1 MSFCGLDFGTSNSTI
16 GISKQQNIE
25 MVALDGDNSILRSA
39 IFLDEEELQMHFG
52 ESAIE
57 HYIEGSE
64 GRLMT
69 SIKSVLGSSLMD
81 QKTRVFNEMKSYSDV
96 LGYFIKHMKNTAET
110 SSGDTI
116 DSVVLGRPVR
126 FNDRDDEADQL
137 AEDTLRE
144 IAQQQGFKH
153 IEFQFEPIAAA
164 MAYEQTV
171 EKEELALIVD
181 IGGGTS
187 DFTLIKIT
195 PKDAKTPSEILAT
208 AGVHIGGTNLDK
220 QLSYNAVMPHL
231 GLHTSMR
238 TISGTDIEIPR
249 SYYSDLC
256 TWHKINL
263 LYARESLIQIKAALN
278 AANDKQ
284 RTNRL
289 ISVLENRDGHRL
301 LEKVENAK
309 KQLTNQNSSFIPLDF
324 IESQLQVELTKDN
337 FETIIDNDLQNIYQ
351 GIEGLVKDAG
361 INNSDVNAV
370 FFTGGTSQIGKI
382 QNDIM
387 STFKNA
393 KKVTGNTFGSVGHG
407 LVLDAVKRF
416 S

>member
-16 GISKQQNIE
+16 GINQQQSIH
-25 MVALDGDNSILRSA
+25 MVPLDGDDIILRSA
-39 IFLDEEELQMHFG
+39 IFLDEEEEQIHLG

-57 HYIEGSE
+57 YYIEGTE

-69 SIKSVLGSSLMD
+69 SLKSVLGSSLMD
-81 QKTRVFNEMKSYSDV
+81 QKTRVFNEMKSFSEV
-96 LGYFIKHMKNTAET
+96 LGYFIKHMKDTAET
-110 SSGDTI
+110 STGNAI

-126 FNDRDDEADQL
+126 FNDRDDKADQL

-144 IAQQQGFKH
+144 IAHKQGFKH
-153 IEFQFEPIAAA
+153 IEFQYEPIAAA

-171 EKEELALIVD
+171 QQEELALIVD

-187 DFTLIKIT
+187 DFTLIKIS
-195 PKDAKTPSEILAT
+195 PKNTHNESQILAT

-220 QLSYNAVMPHL
+220 QVSYDAVMPHL
-231 GLHTSMR
+231 GLRTTMH

-249 SYYSDLC
+249 SYFSDLC

-263 LYARESLIQIKAALN
+263 LYARESLIQIKTALN

-284 RTNRL
+284 LTQRL
-289 ISVLENRDGHRL
+289 ITVLENRDGHRL
-301 LEKVENAK
+301 LERVEKSK
-309 KQLTNQNSSFIPLDF
+309 KQLSKQDSSFIALDF
-324 IESQLQVELTKDN
+324 IESALQIELSKND
-337 FETIIDNDLQNIYQ
+337 FESIINTDLQNIYK
-351 GIEGLVKDAG
+351 GIENLMHDAG
-361 INNSDVNAV
+361 IKHDAVNAV
-370 FFTGGTSQIGKI
+370 FFTGGTTQISKI

-387 STFKNA
+387 ANFKNA
-393 KKVTGNTFGSVGHG
+393 KKVTGNIFDSVGYG
-407 LVLDAVKRF
+407 LTLDAKKRF

>member
-16 GISKQQNIE
+16 GVGNQHNIH

-39 IFLDEEELQMHFG
+39 IFLDEEERQIYFG
-52 ESAIE
+52 QSAIE
-57 HYIEGSE
+57 QYIEGSE

-81 QKTRVFNEMKSYSDV
+81 QKTRVFNAMQSYSDV
-96 LGYFIKHMKNTAET
+96 LGYFIKHMKDKAET
-110 SSGDTI
+110 SIGDQI

-126 FNDRDDEADQL
+126 FNDRDDKTDQL
-137 AEDTLRE
+137 AEDTLRD
-144 IAQQQGFKH
+144 IATQQGFKH

-171 EKEELALIVD
+171 KKEEIALIVD

-187 DFTLIKIT
+187 DFTLIKIN
-195 PKDAKTPSEILAT
+195 PELADTPSEILAT
-208 AGVHIGGTNLDK
+208 AGIHIGGTNLDK
-220 QLSYNAVMPHL
+220 QLSYHTVMPHL
-231 GLHTSMR
+231 GLHTTLH

-249 SYYSDLC
+249 SYYNDLC

-263 LYARESLIQIKAALN
+263 LYSRESLIQIKTALN
-278 AANDKQ
+278 AANDK
-284 RTNRL
+284 RLTNRL
-289 ISVLENRDGHRL
+289 ISVLENRDGHRI
-301 LEKVENAK
+301 LENVENAK
-309 KQLTNQNSSFIPLDF
+309 KQLSTQDKSVIPLEF
-324 IESQLQVELTKDN
+324 IESALQIELVKRD
-337 FETIIDNDLQNIYQ
+337 FERIIDNDLQNIYH
-351 GIEGLVKDAG
+351 GIEGLLKDAEIHG
-361 INNSDVNAV
+361 DEVNAI

-387 STFKNA
+387 NRFKNA
-393 KKVTGNTFGSVGHG
+393 KKVTGNIFASVGYG
-407 LVLDAVKRF
+407 LAQDAIKRF